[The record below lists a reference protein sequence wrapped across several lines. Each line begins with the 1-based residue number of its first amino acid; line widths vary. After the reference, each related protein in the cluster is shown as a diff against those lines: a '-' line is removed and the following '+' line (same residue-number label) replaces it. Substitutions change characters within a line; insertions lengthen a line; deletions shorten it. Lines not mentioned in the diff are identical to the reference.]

1 MSDNDINKHIS
12 IREAAILTGMCAQT
26 LRKLG
31 DQQKIKCYKTHSGQR
46 KFDKMS
52 LIEMVKTNSS
62 LSNIVKQASK
72 VNEINC
78 IDENNHNDLEGNPDI
93 NKEYFFYDICNY
105 KNEKIYIDDFMSNH
119 SSINTIND
127 IVKFVD
133 ICLETK
139 NSNIYILPSLYN
151 NIREYA
157 IFKRICDRSNNNI
170 IVI

>member
-62 LSNIVKQASK
+62 LSNIVKQACK

-78 IDENNHNDLEGNPDI
+78 IDENNYNDIEGNPYI
-93 NKEYFFYDICNY
+93 NKEYIYYDTCNY
-105 KNEKIYIDDFMSNH
+105 DNEKKYIDNFISNH
-119 SSINTIND
+119 SSINIIND
-127 IVKFVD
+127 IIKFVD
-133 ICLETK
+133 ICLETN
-139 NSNIYILPSLYN
+139 NSKLYILSSLYN
-151 NIREYA
+151 NKNEYT
-157 IFKRICDRSNNNI
+157 ILKRICDRSNNDI